1 MQINCSVRFVIK
13 YSRYLTFSTP
23 HRKDNQMSAK
33 NKQYRWFLTK
43 RKRVK
48 KPLPRVT
55 DRVGQPVAIGQM
67 LPRIKARLESKS

>member
-1 MQINCSVRFVIK
+1 
-13 YSRYLTFSTP
+13 
-23 HRKDNQMSAK
+23 MSAK

>member
-1 MQINCSVRFVIK
+1 
-13 YSRYLTFSTP
+13 
-23 HRKDNQMSAK
+23 MSAK
-33 NKQYRWFLTK
+33 NKQYRRFLTK
-43 RKRVK
+43 RKRGK